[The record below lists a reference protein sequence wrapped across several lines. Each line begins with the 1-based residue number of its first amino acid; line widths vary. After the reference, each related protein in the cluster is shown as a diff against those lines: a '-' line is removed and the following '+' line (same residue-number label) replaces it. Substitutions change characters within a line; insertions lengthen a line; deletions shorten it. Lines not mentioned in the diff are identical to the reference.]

1 MVKRYKEI
9 NSNIM
14 ENNCSKQELNKRIPI
29 VIPSYE
35 PDEKLVLLVE
45 ALVAA
50 GFWQILVVDDGSE
63 GEKYRELFA
72 KTEALGCTVLHHAV
86 NLGKGR
92 ALKTAFNHCIYYYP
106 DAIGCV
112 TIDSDGQ
119 HTVPD
124 MTACME
130 SLLAN
135 PQSLI
140 LGVRNFNKGG
150 IPLRS
155 SFGNKLTSRVM
166 KILTGLSI
174 SDTQTGLRAIPMS
187 FMCELMEE
195 KGERFEFETNML
207 LAAKESGRAIVEVPI
222 QTIYI
227 EENKTSHF
235 HPIRDSIKIYVIF
248 FKFIF
253 SSLSSSIVDLV
264 LFTLF
269 LWMLGDGVC
278 KTVSSIMLA
287 TIFARI
293 LSAIYNFI
301 INYKV
306 VFKSKHNAGRAIV
319 KYAVLAVFIML
330 ASGFLVE
337 TLYGLLAI
345 PEVIIKIFVDVFLFL
360 VSFWV
365 QREVVYK

>member
-1 MVKRYKEI
+1 MDRKNKRVD
-9 NSNIM
+9 M
-14 ENNCSKQELNKRIPI
+14 ELEKRMNNQKLNKRVPI

-35 PDEKLVLLVE
+35 PDEKLVILVNNLIE
-45 ALVAA
+45 A
-50 GFWQILVVDDGSE
+50 GFENMIVVDDGSE
-63 GEKYRELFA
+63 GSDYQELFE
-72 KTEALGCTVLHHAV
+72 KVQKMGCVVLHHAV

-106 DAIGCV
+106 ETVGCV

-119 HTVPD
+119 HTVTD

-130 SLLAN
+130 CLISN
-135 PQSLI
+135 PQALV
-140 LGVRNFNKGG
+140 LGVRNFNETG

-155 SFGNKLTSRVM
+155 SFGNKTTSRVM
-166 KILTGLSI
+166 KLLTGLSI
-174 SDTQTGLRAIPMS
+174 SDTQTGLRAIPLS
-187 FMCELMEE
+187 FMRELMEE

-207 LAAKESGRAIVEVPI
+207 LAAKESGRKIEEVPI

-248 FKFIF
+248 FKFIV

-264 LFTLF
+264 LFSVF
-269 LWMLGDGVC
+269 LWMLGE
-278 KTVSSIMLA
+278 KTFGTLSPIMLA
-287 TIFARI
+287 TILARI
-293 LSAIYNFI
+293 LSAIYNFTV
-301 INYKV
+301 NYKV
-306 VFKSKHNAGRAIV
+306 VFKSRDNAGRAIV
-319 KYAVLAVFIML
+319 KYAILAVFIML

-337 TLYGLLAI
+337 NIYGLLAI
-345 PEVIIKIFVDVFLFL
+345 PEVLIKIPVDVILFL

-365 QREVVYK
+365 QREFVYK

>member
-1 MVKRYKEI
+1 
-9 NSNIM
+9 M
-14 ENNCSKQELNKRIPI
+14 ENKLSNQELNNRIPI

-35 PDEKLVLLVE
+35 PDEKLVLLTE
-45 ALVAA
+45 ALTEA
-50 GFWQILVVDDGSE
+50 GFSQIIVVDDGSE
-63 GEKYRELFA
+63 GKEYQELFA
-72 KTEALGCTVLHHAV
+72 KVEETGSIVLHHAV

-106 DAIGCV
+106 EAVGCV

-119 HTVPD
+119 HTVED
-124 MTACME
+124 MKACME
-130 SLLAN
+130 CLCAN
-135 PQSLI
+135 PQALV
-140 LGVRNFNKGG
+140 LGARNFDEEG

-155 SFGNKLTSRVM
+155 SFGNKTTSRVM
-166 KILTGLSI
+166 KLLTGMSI

-187 FMCELMEE
+187 FMRELMEE

-207 LAAKESGRAIVEVPI
+207 LAAKESGRKIVEVPI
-222 QTIYI
+222 KTIYI

-235 HPIRDSIKIYVIF
+235 HPIRDSIKIYAIF
-248 FKFIF
+248 FKFIV

-264 LFTLF
+264 LFSVF
-269 LWMLGDGVC
+269 LWMLGERTYGAF
-278 KTVSSIMLA
+278 SSIMLA
-287 TIFARI
+287 TILARI
-293 LSAIYNFI
+293 LSAIYNFT

-306 VFKSKHNAGRAIV
+306 VFKSRDNAGRAII
-319 KYAVLAVFIML
+319 KYAILAVFIML

-337 TLYGLLAI
+337 TFYGLLAI
-345 PEVIIKIFVDVFLFL
+345 PEVLIKIPVDVILFL

>member
-1 MVKRYKEI
+1 METEKR
-9 NSNIM
+9 M
-14 ENNCSKQELNKRIPI
+14 NNQKLNKQVPI

-35 PDEKLVLLVE
+35 PDEKLIVLLE
-45 ALVAA
+45 ALKES
-50 GFWQILVVDDGSE
+50 GFEEIIVVDDGSE
-63 GEKYRELFA
+63 GKAYQELFTKA
-72 KTEALGCTVLHHAV
+72 QEMGCFVLHHAV

-106 DAIGCV
+106 EAVGCV

-119 HTVPD
+119 HTVTD
-124 MTACME
+124 MMVCME
-130 SLLAN
+130 SLVSN

-140 LGVRNFNKGG
+140 LGVRNFEEAG

-155 SFGNKLTSRVM
+155 SFGNKTTSRVM
-166 KILTGLSI
+166 KMLTGLSI
-174 SDTQTGLRAIPMS
+174 SDTQTGLRAIPLS
-187 FMCELMEE
+187 FMKELMEE

-207 LAAKESGRAIVEVPI
+207 LAAKESGRMIVEVPI
-222 QTIYI
+222 RTIYI
-227 EENKTSHF
+227 EDNKTSHF
-235 HPIRDSIKIYVIF
+235 HPIRDSIKIYAIF
-248 FKFIF
+248 LKFIV

-264 LFTLF
+264 LFSLF
-269 LWMLGDGVC
+269 LWMLGERSFGA
-278 KTVSSIMLA
+278 VSSIMLA
-287 TIFARI
+287 TILARI
-293 LSAIYNFI
+293 LSAIYNFT

-306 VFKSKHNAGRAIV
+306 VFKSRDNAGRAII

-337 TLYGLLAI
+337 NIYGLLAI
-345 PEVIIKIFVDVFLFL
+345 PEVLIKIPVDVVLFL